1 VEWSGVEWSGLSDDH
16 HRSIGMNINVVV
28 YLSAPLYNV
37 NPFVVFLLSN
47 PTKTTPREKKKIL
60 R

>member
-37 NPFVVFLLSN
+37 TLLLYFYFQN